1 MVWGLGSYERTAVQL
16 LPAAE
21 ALIDVAAP
29 TPSDRVI
36 DLGCGT
42 GNAAL
47 LAAKWG
53 SRVIGVDPAPRLLE
67 VAAARAS
74 DKGFDASFVE
84 GEAASI
90 PLEDEAADLLL
101 SVFGVVF
108 APDAEVAAAE
118 MSRVTAPGG
127 RIVISA
133 WIPDGAISQA
143 ARIGREAVA
152 KALDAPPGP
161 PPFPWHEQVALAELF
176 GIHGF
181 TVETEEHSLS
191 FTGTS
196 PREWVEEEARNHP
209 LQVAGAAVLEP
220 RGEADAVR
228 KQVLEVFEAA
238 NEDPSAFKVTS
249 RYVIATVSVAP

>member
-1 MVWGLGSYERTAVQL
+1 MDWGLGSYERTAAQL

-21 ALIDVAAP
+21 TLVDAAAP
-29 TPSDRVI
+29 TVSDRVV

-47 LAAKWG
+47 VAAKRG
-53 SRVIGVDPAPRLLE
+53 ARVTGVDPAPRLLE
-67 VAAARAS
+67 VAAGRAS
-74 DKGFDASFVE
+74 DEGLDIKLVQ
-84 GEAASI
+84 GEAAAI
-90 PLEDEAADLLL
+90 PLEDDAADLVL
-101 SVFGVVF
+101 SVFGVIF
-108 APDAEVAAAE
+108 APDPEPAAAE

-152 KALDAPPGP
+152 KALKAPPGP
-161 PPFPWHEQVALAELF
+161 PPFPWHEPAALAELF
-176 GIHGF
+176 GTHGF
-181 TVETEEHSLS
+181 AVEIEEHALS
-191 FTGTS
+191 FTGQS
-196 PREWVEEEARNHP
+196 PREWAEEEARNHP

-220 RGEADAVR
+220 RGEAQAVR
-228 KQVLEVFEAA
+228 EQILEVFEAA

-249 RYVIATVSVAP
+249 RYVIAIAQR